1 MPPSLPT
8 LAAVRLGNLLITMIT
23 PRKLPLLL
31 ILSLVTGAT
40 GIRAQTAPTPAAAD
54 NGPAE
59 WIDADTGHRVIR
71 LSSEPGSS
79 TLYFHDNSYSP
90 EGDKYIFNSPSGI
103 MMVDLT
109 KLGSAP
115 VKAEVAVAG
124 GSGSYMARRTREVYF
139 QLGGRGGG
147 RRGGQRGANGQPP
160 SANGAQTPPP
170 AGDQAAGGRGAP
182 GARGGGGGFG
192 GGPVYAFN
200 YDTKA
205 TRLVPNAT
213 RTLINCDETFTVVN
227 ITQVDPS
234 GKTPKPPERKIV
246 PQLSRM
252 FPGKKMEDLT
262 PTQQYSVTKEDGLS
276 RRVFNPDSEAF
287 TFTNLKTGEKQTVGY
302 QYGWLNHMQF
312 SPTDPNLMLYAHEGT
327 WHEVDRIWTIR
338 TDGSEMTLRHK
349 RTMDMEIEGH
359 EFWSYDG
366 RTIWFDLQ
374 LPRSQDFWIG
384 GVNIDTGKET
394 HYHIERDSWGV
405 HFNVSR
411 DNSLFMSD
419 GGDPTQV
426 AYSNDGM
433 WINLFRVQPD
443 GTVKHERLANMSK
456 HNYVTGQGG
465 IEPNGSITPDNKW
478 VIFSG
483 NMFGSRQVYAVEIAK
498 SK

>member
-1 MPPSLPT
+1 MKIPRPLHLF
-8 LAAVRLGNLLITMIT
+8 LALALASTARVVLAQPAPASAPAPAPAV
-23 PRKLPLLL
+23 
-31 ILSLVTGAT
+31 V
-40 GIRAQTAPTPAAAD
+40 D

-59 WIDADTGHRVIR
+59 WIDATTGHRVIR
-71 LSSEPGSS
+71 LSVEPGSS

-90 EGDKYIFNSPSGI
+90 QGDKLIFNSRSGI
-103 MMVDLT
+103 MMVDIT
-109 KLGSAP
+109 KLGTTP
-115 VKAEVAVAG
+115 PKAELVVPNG
-124 GSGSYMARRTREVYF
+124 GGSYMARRTREIYF
-139 QLGGRGGG
+139 SQGGARGGG
-147 RRGGQRGANGQPP
+147 RRGGQAPAAGQTSAPNAPPAPAVAGQPP
-160 SANGAQTPPP
+160 A
-170 AGDQAAGGRGAP
+170 
-182 GARGGGGGFG
+182 ARGGRGGGFG
-192 GGPVYAFN
+192 GGEVFAFN
-200 YDTKA
+200 YDTKE
-205 TRLVPNAT
+205 TRKIPNAS
-213 RTLINCDETFTVVN
+213 RTLINCDETFTVAS
-227 ITQVDPS
+227 ITQEDPS
-234 GKTPKPPERKIV
+234 GKTPKPPQRPIV

-252 FPGKKMEDLT
+252 FPGKTMADLT

-312 SPTDPNLMLYAHEGT
+312 SPTDPNLMLFCHEGT

-338 TDGSEMTLRHK
+338 TDGSELTLRHK

-394 HYHIERDSWGV
+394 HYHIDRDSWGV

-411 DNSLFMSD
+411 DNTLFMSD

-443 GTVKHERLANMSK
+443 GTVKHERLVNMSK

-483 NMFGSRQVYAVEIAK
+483 NMYGANQVYAVEIAK
-498 SK
+498 AK